1 MKQRVSTIHG
11 KVIVTGGENPENE
24 LRSHEILLNEKPD
37 GTVELKERNI
47 HGEVVSIAGGGSD
60 SGSSAVA
67 SIKFYYVND
76 TNADN
81 YESNLQEAEIAFGG
95 SIPRDSND
103 SPLWRDPYYSVDYS
117 YFANFSYYLDS
128 SNIAHDIEESFSF
141 NLNDDPTDE
150 EITAKIVDI
159 LNPYG
164 KDLNFLYYCE
174 GTNGCLT
181 TRLHEMTNSENFGNA
196 QCIFAHYDHK
206 SNTIE
211 KLYKAAFVVG
221 LLTTMQ

>member
-47 HGEVVSIAGGGSD
+47 HGEVVSIAGGGND
-60 SGSSAVA
+60 SGSSAAA

-76 TNADN
+76 TNATN
-81 YESNLQEAEIAFGG
+81 YESNFQEAELTLGG

-103 SPLWRDPYYSVDYS
+103 CPLWNKDSEYGIDSS
-117 YFANFSYYLDS
+117 YFANFSYYLGE
-128 SNIAHDIEESFSF
+128 SNIAHGIEERLNF
-141 NLNDDPTDE
+141 NDYPSDE
-150 EITAKIVDI
+150 ELTAKMTDI
-159 LNPYG
+159 LSPHG
-164 KDLNFLYYCE
+164 KDLNFLYYCD
-174 GTNGCLT
+174 GTNGYLT
-181 TRLHEMTNSENFGNA
+181 TRLYDLTGQSQF
-196 QCIFAHYDHK
+196 CSTSSFFAHYDHK

-211 KLYKAAFVVG
+211 NLYTAAFVLG

>member
-60 SGSSAVA
+60 NGSSAVA
-67 SIKFYYVND
+67 SIKFYYVSD
-76 TNADN
+76 TNATN
-81 YESNLQEAEIAFGG
+81 YESNLQEVELAFGG
-95 SIPRDSND
+95 SIPRDD
-103 SPLWRDPYYSVDYS
+103 KDQPLWNDPYYNLDYS

-128 SNIAHDIEESFSF
+128 SNIAHEIKENFSF
-141 NLNDDPTDE
+141 DDYPTNE

-174 GTNGCLT
+174 GTNGGLT
-181 TRLHEMTNSENFGNA
+181 TRLYDMTASEYFGSI
-196 QCIFAHYDHK
+196 QGTFAHYDHK

-211 KLYKAAFVVG
+211 KLYTAAFVLG

>member
-67 SIKFYYVND
+67 SIKFYYVSD
-76 TNADN
+76 TNATN
-81 YESNLQEAEIAFGG
+81 YESNLQEAELAFGG
-95 SIPRDSND
+95 SIPRND
-103 SPLWRDPYYSVDYS
+103 RDLPLWEGSYYSVDYS

-128 SNIAHDIEESFSF
+128 SNIAHGIEESFSF
-141 NLNDDPTDE
+141 NDYPTDE

-164 KDLNFLYYCE
+164 KDLNFLYYCDETE
-174 GTNGCLT
+174 GGLT
-181 TRLHEMTNSENFGNA
+181 TRLYDLTNSEYFGSI
-196 QCIFAHYDHK
+196 QGTFAHYDHK

-211 KLYKAAFVVG
+211 KLYTATFVLG